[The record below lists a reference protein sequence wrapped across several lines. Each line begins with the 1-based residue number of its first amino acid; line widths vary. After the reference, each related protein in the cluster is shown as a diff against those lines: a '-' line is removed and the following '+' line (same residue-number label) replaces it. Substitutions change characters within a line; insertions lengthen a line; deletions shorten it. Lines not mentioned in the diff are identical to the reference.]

1 MKTAH
6 FNIREHTVPTCHI
19 REYARATAEDQEDEL
34 HLAVKQYTPW
44 QSSNKKQRGVTI
56 IGAHA
61 NGFPKE
67 LYEPLWDD
75 LYERLEARNIHIR
88 NIFIADVSQQGQ
100 SGVLNEHKLGNDPS
114 WMDHP
119 RDLLMMV
126 NYFKKDM
133 KRPIIGIGHS
143 MGGNNLINLSLMHP
157 RLFTTLV
164 LIDPVIQRLPSVQGN
179 FRPAKASTI
188 RRDRWPSRRNAEAAF
203 KRSKF
208 YKTWD
213 PRVLERWIDHGLR
226 ELPTLLHPEVSTA
239 KTTLPTVSAD
249 PSTASVQPD
258 KYTEREVTL
267 KTTKHQEVFTFSR
280 PNFPSPTYPS
290 PSTDPNPITHPDVDL
305 ETAPVAPFYRPEPLA
320 TFRRLP
326 HVRPSVFYIFGD
338 QSDLS
343 APLLKADKLA
353 QTGIGVGGSG
363 GLKKGRVA
371 EVTFKGVG
379 HLIPMEVVDKTADA
393 VTGWVVRELERWQTI
408 EDAERAEWEQIP
420 MHLRSQFSDA
430 FKRTMTGDWDSQVKD
445 RGTIEPSKL

>member
-6 FNIREHTVPTCHI
+6 FKIYEHTVPTCHI

-34 HLAVKQYTPW
+34 HLAVKQYTPLE
-44 QSSNKKQRGVTI
+44 SGNKKQRSVTI

-75 LYERLEARNIHIR
+75 LFERLKDKNVYVR
-88 NIFIADVSQQGQ
+88 NIFIADVSHQGQ
-100 SGVLNEHKLGNDPS
+100 SGILNEHKLGNDPS

-126 NYFKKDM
+126 NYFKRDM

-164 LIDPVIQRLPSVQGN
+164 LIDPVVQRLPSVQGN
-179 FRPAKASTI
+179 FGPARASTV
-188 RRDRWPSRRNAEAAF
+188 RRDRWPSRKDAIAGFN
-203 KRSKF
+203 RSKF

-213 PRVLERWIDHGLR
+213 PRVLEKWIDHGLR
-226 ELPTLLHPEVSTA
+226 ELPTPLYPEVNTA

-249 PSTASVQPD
+249 PSTASIQPD
-258 KYTEREVTL
+258 KDTERELTL
-267 KTTKHQEVFTFSR
+267 KTTKHQEVFTFLR
-280 PNFPSPTYPS
+280 PNFPTAAYSS
-290 PSTDPNPITHPDVDL
+290 PSTEPNSVTHPDVDL
-305 ETAPVAPFYRPEPLA
+305 ALGPVAPFYRPEPLA
-320 TFRRLP
+320 TFKRLP
-326 HVRPSVFYIFGD
+326 HVRPSVFYVFGD

-343 APLLKADKLA
+343 APVLKADKLA

-371 EVTFKGVG
+371 EITFKGVG
-379 HLIPMEVVDKTADA
+379 HLIPMEVVDKTANA
-393 VTGWVVRELERWQTI
+393 VAGWIVPELNRWQEL
-408 EDAERAEWEQIP
+408 EDAERAEWSEVP
-420 MHLRSQFSDA
+420 KHMRSQFSEE
-430 FKRTMTGDWDSQVKD
+430 FKRTMTGDWVKEVKEQA
-445 RGTIEPSKL
+445 TKKPSKL